1 MKQEEKDLLLKDLCA
16 RVPYG
21 VKVKFK
27 TNGIIE
33 NKENF
38 IYNEDGEYEYIT
50 NGKSYLTL
58 DIIKALSN
66 NYLDEI
72 KPYLFPLTN
81 MTDEQ
86 KEIYCQLQQRVIYNS
101 KGFVTEDVMNF
112 INWCYENHLDINDLI
127 PKGLA
132 IDATNLNIYLFGSK

>member
-72 KPYLFPLTN
+72 KAYLFPLTN
-81 MTDEQ
+81 MTEEQ
-86 KEIYCQLQQRVIYNS
+86 
-101 KGFVTEDVMNF
+101 
-112 INWCYENHLDINDLI
+112 
-127 PKGLA
+127 
-132 IDATNLNIYLFGSK
+132 